1 MSNDNAITSV
11 IIASASAVGKVFVI
25 GTIGY
30 ISAIRPRKS
39 PILPP
44 FAMDSISKMNFNL
57 LILPLIYS
65 TLASAVTLETLGSL
79 WFVLVAAIFVI
90 CLSYTVA
97 TLLEKL
103 PFFSVENRIDF
114 DALRVATAFP
124 NIVAL
129 PILIFPAE
137 HQVVFDSFY
146 DGSENNDPTDAQK
159 FKSCVDQSNA
169 MIFIY
174 FFGWNLLYWI
184 IGFPTLVA
192 AGEKRQSMLV
202 AVIAP
207 QVISDTFKSDE
218 ENDNNEEN
226 DNDLQIHCN
235 RASDNKEQ
243 KPQDS
248 GDEQII
254 QSKRAEL
261 KKKIKHVARLFAT
274 ALIQTLKSPG
284 FISMMLGFITACIQP
299 LSNALFSQGGALR
312 FLGSALESLGRAS
325 SSVGTL
331 VVAGKSAFLLF
342 YDMNSC
348 VQYKVSTT

>member
-1 MSNDNAITSV
+1 
-11 IIASASAVGKVFVI
+11 
-25 GTIGY
+25 
-30 ISAIRPRKS
+30 
-39 PILPP
+39 
-44 FAMDSISKMNFNL
+44 
-57 LILPLIYS
+57 
-65 TLASAVTLETLGSL
+65 
-79 WFVLVAAIFVI
+79 
-90 CLSYTVA
+90 
-97 TLLEKL
+97 
-103 PFFSVENRIDF
+103 
-114 DALRVATAFP
+114 
-124 NIVAL
+124 
-129 PILIFPAE
+129 
-137 HQVVFDSFY
+137 
-146 DGSENNDPTDAQK
+146 
-159 FKSCVDQSNA
+159 
-169 MIFIY
+169 
-174 FFGWNLLYWI
+174 
-184 IGFPTLVA
+184 
-192 AGEKRQSMLV
+192 MLV

>member
-1 MSNDNAITSV
+1 
-11 IIASASAVGKVFVI
+11 
-25 GTIGY
+25 
-30 ISAIRPRKS
+30 
-39 PILPP
+39 
-44 FAMDSISKMNFNL
+44 
-57 LILPLIYS
+57 
-65 TLASAVTLETLGSL
+65 
-79 WFVLVAAIFVI
+79 
-90 CLSYTVA
+90 
-97 TLLEKL
+97 
-103 PFFSVENRIDF
+103 
-114 DALRVATAFP
+114 
-124 NIVAL
+124 
-129 PILIFPAE
+129 
-137 HQVVFDSFY
+137 VFDSFY

-192 AGEKRQSMLV
+192 AGEKRQSMSV
-202 AVIAP
+202 AVISP

-226 DNDLQIHCN
+226 DNDLQIHCSN
-235 RASDNKEQ
+235 RASRDSKEQ
-243 KPQDS
+243 KPAQDS

-325 SSVGTL
+325 SSIGTL
-331 VVAGKSAFLLF
+331 VVAGKSAFVLF

-348 VQYKVSTT
+348 VQYIVSTT

>member
-1 MSNDNAITSV
+1 M
-11 IIASASAVGKVFVI
+11 
-25 GTIGY
+25 
-30 ISAIRPRKS
+30 
-39 PILPP
+39 
-44 FAMDSISKMNFNL
+44 FN
-57 LILPLIYS
+57 
-65 TLASAVTLETLGSL
+65 
-79 WFVLVAAIFVI
+79 
-90 CLSYTVA
+90 
-97 TLLEKL
+97 
-103 PFFSVENRIDF
+103 
-114 DALRVATAFP
+114 
-124 NIVAL
+124 
-129 PILIFPAE
+129 
-137 HQVVFDSFY
+137 SFY

-192 AGEKRQSMLV
+192 AGEKRQSMSV
-202 AVIAP
+202 AVISP
-207 QVISDTFKSDE
+207 QVISDTFKSE

-226 DNDLQIHCN
+226 DNDLQIQCN
-235 RASDNKEQ
+235 RASDSKEQ
-243 KPQDS
+243 KPAQDN
-248 GDEQII
+248 GDEPII

-325 SSVGTL
+325 SSIGTL
-331 VVAGKSAFLLF
+331 VVAGKSAFVCF
-342 YDMNSC
+342 MI
-348 VQYKVSTT
+348 